1 MYYLRMYCSNCGKKI
16 RAEHTFCGHCGFDL
30 STDSAK
36 DTVVTQTEKTL
47 GTSSLICD
55 GLGKMHCPTCHAEL
69 PVNNNFCEACG
80 RNVNPVTSADQVDG
94 KTFIKPKT
102 AKKSGCGAYVLI
114 GLIVLVVVAL
124 IAVIF
129 IVQLISEILLEFGV
143 I

>member
-1 MYYLRMYCSNCGKKI
+1 MYCSNCGKKI
-16 RAEHTFCGHCGFDL
+16 RADHTFCGHCGFDL

-47 GTSSLICD
+47 GTSSLICG
-55 GLGKMHCPTCHAEL
+55 GLGNMHCPNCHAEL

-80 RNVNPVTSADQVDG
+80 RNVNPVTSVDQVDG
-94 KTFIKPKT
+94 NTFIKPKT
-102 AKKSGCGAYVLI
+102 AKKSGCGTYVLI
-114 GLIVLVVVAL
+114 GLIILVVVAL

>member
-1 MYYLRMYCSNCGKKI
+1 MYCSNCGKKI
-16 RAEHTFCGHCGFDL
+16 RADHTFCGHCGFDL

-47 GTSSLICD
+47 GTSSLICG
-55 GLGKMHCPTCHAEL
+55 GLGNMHCPNCHAEL

-80 RNVNPVTSADQVDG
+80 RNVNPVTSVDQVDG
-94 KTFIKPKT
+94 KTFIKPTT
-102 AKKSGCGAYVLI
+102 AKKSGCGTYVLI

-129 IVQLISEILLEFGV
+129 IVQLILEILNEV
-143 I
+143 SVQY